1 VGAGGGALGH
11 VGLLL
16 GLRVLRLVA
25 AHAPLPVGESGGSKE
40 QGRMAGRGITRP
52 AQAKRGRLGKPCQ
65 EAKLYPC
72 ATRGAVPLSGIGV
85 SVVHLRLPMFTDPYK
100 FTQIVKQK
108 AKPTDSARTLVVGL
122 HLRWCAL
129 ECAHRRWRRC
139 LSLWRPRIM
148 VLVLSQLLIMDKSP
162 LPQSF
167 DGWLIGR
174 EALEFEA
181 SIKIAPAL
189 AEHGERLVLEDSPNK
204 VRREIRFPFVAEG
217 SGNVCRHRLR

>member
-1 VGAGGGALGH
+1 
-11 VGLLL
+11 
-16 GLRVLRLVA
+16 
-25 AHAPLPVGESGGSKE
+25 
-40 QGRMAGRGITRP
+40 
-52 AQAKRGRLGKPCQ
+52 
-65 EAKLYPC
+65 
-72 ATRGAVPLSGIGV
+72 
-85 SVVHLRLPMFTDPYK
+85 MFTDPYK

-162 LPQSF
+162 LLQSS

-174 EALEFEA
+174 EAAEFEA

-189 AEHGERLVLEDSPNK
+189 AEHGERLAGIPRTRVAARPDSHSLPRAAATDVGIDYFEMNKLECAKQKCAPQRN
-204 VRREIRFPFVAEG
+204 EPE
-217 SGNVCRHRLR
+217 